1 MFFRERTTEW
11 HAPRIPA
18 SLAVVLVLT
27 VLGVLYLGVFPGP
40 VVDALRAD
48 DAGVVTHSGGR

>member
-11 HAPRIPA
+11 RAPRVPA
-18 SLAVVLVLT
+18 SLVVVLVLT

-40 VVDALRAD
+40 VVDALRSD
-48 DAGVVTHSGGR
+48 EAGVVTSLGR